1 MAGIDLPKQTII
13 YKVGQPLTALHL
25 ITSGQVRVQYPGGE
39 YILGKGDVIGLIE
52 ISSELHFLNYTTIS
66 DINMLTYPYSNG
78 DALLDVLQK
87 HTDIAR
93 FFVRSAFRQ
102 IQIFLNRC
110 DISAI
115 EANNLFTGLVNH
127 YRTYREICTRYRMVP
142 QVLPSFDI
150 LDTSFL
156 EEFPDIWLSNYYRG
170 LLQVLSDSQSPLF
183 NIDSSV
189 TYGFL
194 RKAGQDFQKAYQSV
208 EENYTHQKQLL
219 NFYINDT
226 SQDMFAYLS
235 SLYFKVTPGSEESNE
250 IYTILEY
257 IIELYQES
265 SLSENAVLRQRINS
279 FRNSII
285 NNNIF
290 HDISPDKN
298 DMVHTFT
305 RLRNSLTTI
314 MSYAELDAEAA
325 AACQKAINTYKS
337 MPDRTITG
345 TEADE
350 LRKELTTHFYSL
362 YSMAAMKNLKD
373 KDAPLPVQLFLYFG
387 YMDEELAGVENCQTL
402 VRLLQQK
409 TDSSQSG
416 VYPFYDWLK
425 AIYEGKKEPSRNEYE
440 EDYADYIHKQKL
452 SGTLSEVDLRAL
464 ENNTV
469 SKVVFELRNMFPLT
483 NKMTYGRMSTFCPIF
498 TEENVL
504 KSLDSSYVTAS
515 GLGQAI
521 SRIKDVDFSLFYRTT
536 NNPDPQSPYK
546 ELVHIECL
554 PDIILMPNVG
564 IHSVMWQE
572 IEGKRRT
579 TPSRMIFSI
588 FHMEDIYTSMVRLA
602 GEYRW
607 EICRRIQGYRWNDIS
622 TPSLTSEYS
631 DYIQYYKKNRS
642 LSAEAKERV
651 KSNLLRARNSF
662 KEMFVRD
669 YILWILFESTGS
681 PRLNKV
687 SRDILFKYCPFPVT
701 IRGTLKNNPQY
712 GELLQRYDLK
722 REQKLHHLNQFS
734 KKLLFANKPVPPE
747 VEREIEYYNK

>member
-1 MAGIDLPKQTII
+1 MAGIDLPKQTTI
-13 YKVGQPLTALHL
+13 YKAGQPLTALHL
-25 ITSGQVRVQYPGGE
+25 ITGGQVCVEYPGGE
-39 YILGKGDVIGLIE
+39 YLLGKGDVIGLAE
-52 ISSELHFLNYTTIS
+52 LSSEVHFLNYTTIS
-66 DINMLTYPYSNG
+66 DINMLTYPYSNA
-78 DALLDVLQK
+78 DTLLDLLQK
-87 HTDIAR
+87 HPDIAR
-93 FFVRSAFRQ
+93 FFARSAFRQ
-102 IQIFLNRC
+102 IQLFLNQC

-127 YRTYREICTRYRMVP
+127 YQTYREISTRYRLTP

-150 LDTSFL
+150 LDTSFM

-170 LLQVLSDSQSPLF
+170 LLKVFSDSQNSLEHF
-183 NIDSSV
+183 DSAV
-189 TYGFL
+189 IYGFL
-194 RKAGQDFQKAYQSV
+194 RKTGQDFQKAYQSV

-219 NFYINDT
+219 NFYMNES

-257 IIELYQES
+257 IMELYQES

-279 FRNSII
+279 FRSSVINS
-285 NNNIF
+285 NTF
-290 HDISPDKN
+290 HGTSLDQN

-345 TEADE
+345 TEPDE
-350 LRKELTTHFYSL
+350 LRKELTTHFYTL
-362 YSMAAMKNLKD
+362 YSMTAIKHLKNQ
-373 KDAPLPVQLFLYFG
+373 DAPLPVQLFLYFG

-402 VRLLQQK
+402 VRLLQKK
-409 TDSSQSG
+409 TDSSPSG

-440 EDYADYIHKQKL
+440 EDYSDYIHKQKL
-452 SGTLSEVDLRAL
+452 SGTLSEADIRAL

-469 SKVVFELRNMFPLT
+469 SKVIFELRNMFPLT

-498 TEENVL
+498 TAESIL
-504 KSLDSSYVTAS
+504 KSPDTSYVTAS

-521 SRIKDVDFSLFYRTT
+521 SRLKDIDFSLFYRPTI
-536 NNPDPQSPYK
+536 NPDTQSPYK
-546 ELVHIECL
+546 ELIHLECL
-554 PDIILMPNVG
+554 PDIILMPNAG

-588 FHMEDIYTSMVRLA
+588 FHMEDIYTSLVRLA

-607 EICRRIQGYRWNDIS
+607 EMCRRIQGYRWNDIS

-631 DYIQYYKKNRS
+631 DYVQYYKKNRN

-651 KSNLLRARNSF
+651 KSSLQRARNSF

-669 YILWILFESTGS
+669 YISWILFESTGS

-687 SRDILFKYCPFPVT
+687 SRDILFKYCPFPAA
-701 IRGTLKNNPQY
+701 IRNTLKNNPQY
-712 GELLQRYDLK
+712 SELLQRYDLK
-722 REQKLHHLNQFS
+722 REQKLHHLNQLS